1 MMNQPA
7 ARALT
12 VPPPSRPEAW
22 DGWRMPSGAAS
33 RAALTV
39 AAAVVVGL
47 AVGAAG
53 AEAALLF
60 LVVLGGLAVVAV
72 SLSRI
77 DVPLALLG
85 LGIGLPSVRLEV
97 GGAVVSPSEAAVLVA
112 LVAYVTR
119 RMLRKEP
126 LIYPQRLHWP
136 VLAIGLVYL
145 LAFLRQPDWLLT
157 SYEFSAIK
165 MFYRLAL
172 GVAVY
177 SVVAGAAGRREV
189 RAMVGG
195 LLVGVTINVACG
207 FQQWLAGD
215 TTVEGGLREGVGAL
229 MGVHYGPYLGFGL
242 VTCGAALL
250 AVRTR
255 PLRLALAALLAAIG
269 VQMIMAN
276 SLTAVISLVLLGS
289 ALLAAFASAARGRGV
304 PPLALGVLALG
315 VGVLWFA
322 AYGGPVRDAVAGSP
336 ILGRVTDVFSG
347 EDISARSRT
356 FHWDLAR
363 DLIAQHP
370 WGMGLDGYRRYYLEN
385 FSYAV
390 PTSEAVLIQGQR
402 GISAHNMFLD
412 VGLATGWLGMAAVAC
427 LLVAAWGASLRR
439 LRRAWSGEDRALAL
453 GLFLV
458 LAQFTLVALFI
469 GNALVLEYS
478 GATFFVALGLLAS
491 SEPGRDAGEA
501 TWKR

>member
-12 VPPPSRPEAW
+12 VPPLSRPEAW

-33 RAALTV
+33 RAALTA

-47 AVGAAG
+47 AVGAVG
-53 AEAALLF
+53 AEGALLF

-97 GGAVVSPSEAAVLVA
+97 GGAVVSPGEAAVMVA
-112 LVAYVTR
+112 LVAYVTC

-165 MFYRLAL
+165 VFYRLAL

-177 SVVAGAAGRREV
+177 FVVAGAVGRREV
-189 RAMVGG
+189 PAMVVG
-195 LLVGVTINVACG
+195 LLLGVTINVAYG
-207 FQQWLAGD
+207 FQQWLIGD
-215 TTVEGGLREGVGAL
+215 TTVEGLREGVEAL
-229 MGVHYGPYLGFGL
+229 MGMHYGPYLGFGL

-250 AVRTR
+250 AARTR

-276 SLTAVISLVLLGS
+276 SLTAVVSLGVLGS
-289 ALLAAFASAARGRGV
+289 ALLAAFVAAARGRGV
-304 PPLALGVLALG
+304 PLLALGVLGLG

-336 ILGRVTDVFSG
+336 ILGRITGLFSG

-356 FHWDLAR
+356 FHWELAQ

-390 PTSEAVLIQGQR
+390 PTSEAVLIQGER

-412 VGLATGWLGMAAVAC
+412 VGLATGWLGMAAVAW

-439 LRRAWSGEDRALAL
+439 LKRAWSGEDRALAL

-478 GATFFVALGLLAS
+478 GTTFFVALGLVAS
-491 SEPGRDAGEA
+491 SEPEREAGEA